1 MRNLIKA
8 DLQRILRKKSIWLT
22 FIFMVAFVTGMIF
35 HDLAKVPDKS
45 FGFVTTATDSLSYVA
60 VVLGI
65 VLVVNVYADDFKS
78 TAYINVVG
86 RGVNRLKFIIA
97 KFLDAVILLVGM
109 YVCAGALL
117 FGLQAALGL
126 SFTSMEI
133 AYVFWYCVGDIIIT
147 AACLSIAS
155 LLFYVTGN
163 NALGILAFFGVN
175 MIIPVAIEFIK
186 IDPTVAKFHLDRFYV
201 DGAASSMVSDFM
213 MGQVGAGL
221 LKLFLILAVYVAA
234 AIVGSIVL
242 FRKKELDF

>member
-45 FGFVTTATDSLSYVA
+45 CGFVTTATDSLIYVA
-60 VVLGI
+60 LVLGI

-97 KFLDAVILLVGM
+97 KFLDAVIILVGM

-117 FGLQAALGL
+117 F
-126 SFTSMEI
+126 
-133 AYVFWYCVGDIIIT
+133 
-147 AACLSIAS
+147 
-155 LLFYVTGN
+155 
-163 NALGILAFFGVN
+163 
-175 MIIPVAIEFIK
+175 
-186 IDPTVAKFHLDRFYV
+186 
-201 DGAASSMVSDFM
+201 
-213 MGQVGAGL
+213 
-221 LKLFLILAVYVAA
+221 
-234 AIVGSIVL
+234 
-242 FRKKELDF
+242 